1 MYPAEIFR
9 DTLSRLI
16 EILAR
21 HGVGFHLTGGIT
33 SVAYGEPR
41 MTQDIDIVVDNAA
54 MARSLDGFMADAVE
68 ARFVLDAQ
76 AVRHAVA
83 ERLMFQLFDMA
94 EALKIDIY
102 PREMIPG
109 ELGRSAMLEV
119 FEGMSLPVAS
129 RPCMATNSAG
139 SQSGPVFRQSLETSE
154 QQHEGQDHAEGR
166 PHPYRPV
173 DRGQTDLFGILVMGG
188 REDETGQRHQRQA
201 EENAGHG
208 IDE

>member
-68 ARFVLDAQ
+68 ARFMLDAQ

-83 ERLMFQLFDMA
+83 ERSMFQLFDMA

-129 RPCMATNSAG
+129 KPDAAG
-139 SQSGPVFRQSLETSE
+139 SKLVWASKGSHKSRRDLRQIVRRLSAAERAALDRLAGVLEL
-154 QQHEGQDHAEGR
+154 GDLLAVILAE
-166 PHPYRPV
+166 P
-173 DRGQTDLFGILVMGG
+173 
-188 REDETGQRHQRQA
+188 DEI
-201 EENAGHG
+201 AG
-208 IDE
+208 